1 MSKIAYLILS
11 FFMMINVT
19 FAHHANEKYCFDC
32 MHKYKIGDKKNDTYE
47 FEFDLQT
54 TIFVNYRNS
63 IGRTQTKD
71 LSKLV
76 EEQLKDKKTGL
87 VSYILFENN
96 KILVDQNRKSKY
108 KRGYYP
114 SHSVGK
120 SLVSLVTGYAVC
132 SGYINHTVFERI
144 DYPTVADTLYENQK
158 LINLLNMQAGDD
170 AIIGDRIYGKDN
182 PIKGK
187 GPNTNTIP
195 IKKVMKKYFKDK
207 KHLGLEPGLN
217 FNYSALTTNVVMNYV
232 IYKTGDDWE
241 KLLHKV
247 FVEDAKV
254 KNRVY
259 FGKSLE
265 KHKYGNRKSGEYGRY
280 SFYAKRYDYLRIAKL
295 VLDHWN
301 NDTCVGKYLK
311 SMYENRVDRQYD
323 EYSKFRG
330 NHNAAQTYGGQ
341 FLFDPIGIEDRI
353 ILMMDGFAGQ
363 QVVIDFNNNRIITI
377 HSTDRHYDYY
387 NLVYLALGVDGTY
400 TDKNS
405 KPSNASVLES
415 LDPAK
420 EITQDNRKKCR
431 EYVNETGFILKSC

>member
-1 MSKIAYLILS
+1 
-11 FFMMINVT
+11 
-19 FAHHANEKYCFDC
+19 
-32 MHKYKIGDKKNDTYE
+32 MHKYKIGDKKNDTYK
-47 FEFDLQT
+47 FEFNLQT
-54 TIFVNYRNS
+54 N
-63 IGRTQTKD
+63 D
-71 LSKLV
+71 LSKTV

-87 VSYILFENN
+87 VSYILFEKN

-108 KRGYYP
+108 RGPYP

-120 SLVSLVTGYAVC
+120 SLVSLVTGYALC
-132 SGYINHTVFERI
+132 GGYINHTVFDRI
-144 DYPTVADTLYENQK
+144 DYPTVANTLYENQK

-207 KHLGLEPGLN
+207 QHLGLEPGLKY
-217 FNYSALTTNVVMNYV
+217 NYSALTTNVIMNYV

-254 KNRVY
+254 AKRVW
-259 FGKSLE
+259 FAKSLN
-265 KHKYGNRKSGEYGRY
+265 KHNGSNRKSGEYGRY
-280 SFYAKRYDYLRIAKL
+280 SFYADRYDYLRIANL
-295 VLDHWN
+295 MMSHWN

-311 SMYENRVDRQYD
+311 TMYETRVERGY
-323 EYSKFRG
+323 ENSKFKG
-330 NHNAAQTYGGQ
+330 NHKAALTYGGQ
-341 FLFDPIGIEDRI
+341 FLWDPIGLEDRP

-363 QVVIDFNNNRIITI
+363 QVVIDFENNRIITI

-387 NLVYLALGVDGTY
+387 SLVYLALGVDGEY

-405 KPSNASVLES
+405 KPDKDHSVLDS
-415 LDPAK
+415 LDPSK
-420 EITQDNRKKCR
+420 EITQN
-431 EYVNETGFILKSC
+431 

>member
-1 MSKIAYLILS
+1 MRKIIICNIILI
-11 FFMMINVT
+11 FFMQSGNA
-19 FAHHANEKYCFDC
+19 FAKHANEPYCFDC
-32 MHKYKIGDKKNDTYE
+32 MHKYKIGDKTNENYHV
-47 FEFDLQT
+47 FESDLQD
-54 TIFVNYRNS
+54 NE
-63 IGRTQTKD
+63 
-71 LSKLV
+71 LSKIAD
-76 EEQLKDKKTGL
+76 EQIKNKASGL
-87 VSYILFENN
+87 VSYLLWKDN

-108 KRGYYP
+108 RKGYYP

-120 SLVSLVTGYAVC
+120 SLVGLVTGYALC
-132 SGYINHTVFERI
+132 EGYINHTVFDRI

-207 KHLGLEPGLN
+207 QHLGLEPGLN

-254 KNRVY
+254 EKRVY
-259 FGKSLE
+259 FGKTLN
-265 KHKYGNRKSGEYGRY
+265 KNKVGNRKSGEYGRY
-280 SFYAKRYDYLRIAKL
+280 SFYAQRYDYLRIAKL

-311 SMYENRVDRQYD
+311 TMYENRVDRQY

-341 FLFDPIGIEDRI
+341 FLFDPIGIEDRP
-353 ILMMDGFAGQ
+353 ILMMDGAYGQ
-363 QVVIDFNNNRIITI
+363 QIVIDFNNNRIITA

-387 NLVYLALGVDGTY
+387 SLIYLQLSQDLSHNPDDGQ
-400 TDKNS
+400 S
-405 KPSNASVLES
+405 K
-415 LDPAK
+415 
-420 EITQDNRKKCR
+420 RKKCR
-431 EYVNETGFILKSC
+431 KYINAEQFVLEPC

>member
-1 MSKIAYLILS
+1 MLRITYLILP
-11 FFMMINVT
+11 FFMMISVT

-47 FEFDLQT
+47 FEFDLQ
-54 TIFVNYRNS
+54 NNE
-63 IGRTQTKD
+63 
-71 LSKLV
+71 LSRIV
-76 EEQLKDKKTGL
+76 DEQISDKKTGL

-120 SLVSLVTGYAVC
+120 SLVSLVAGYALC
-132 SGYINHTVFERI
+132 NGYINHTVFDRI

-182 PIKGK
+182 RIKGK
-187 GPNTNTIP
+187 GQNVNSMP
-195 IKKVMKKYFKDK
+195 IKKVMKKYFKGK
-207 KHLGLEPGLN
+207 KHLGVDSVGRRYQLEPGLN
-217 FNYSALTTNVVMNYV
+217 FNYSAMTTNVIMNYV
-232 IYKTGDDWE
+232 IYKTGDDWN
-241 KLLHKV
+241 KLLHKI

-254 KNRVY
+254 AKRVY
-259 FGKSLE
+259 F
-265 KHKYGNRKSGEYGRY
+265 HKTLYANKTGNRKSGEYGRY
-280 SFYAKRYDYLRIAKL
+280 SFYADRYDYVRIANMIMN
-295 VLDHWN
+295 HWN

-311 SMYENRVDRQYD
+311 TMYENRVDRQKDNYRD
-323 EYSKFRG
+323 NDG
-330 NHNAAQTYGGQ
+330 NHKVAQTYGGQ
-341 FLFDPIGIEDRI
+341 FLWDAIGLEDRP

-387 NLVYLALGVDGTY
+387 SLVYLALGVDGTY
-400 TDKNS
+400 TD
-405 KPSNASVLES
+405 
-415 LDPAK
+415 
-420 EITQDNRKKCR
+420 
-431 EYVNETGFILKSC
+431 

>member
-1 MSKIAYLILS
+1 MKKFISFLCIPIL
-11 FFMMINVT
+11 FIMMDFT

-63 IGRTQTKD
+63 IGRIQTND

-108 KRGYYP
+108 RGPYP

-120 SLVSLVTGYAVC
+120 SLVSLVTGYAMC
-132 SGYINHTVFERI
+132 GGYINHTVFDRI

-170 AIIGDRIYGKDN
+170 EIIGDRIGIWDSKITKN
-182 PIKGK
+182 KQSV
-187 GPNTNTIP
+187 NTIP
-195 IKKVMKKYFKDK
+195 IKTVMKRYFKGK
-207 KHLGLEPGLN
+207 KGLEPGKY
-217 FNYSALTTNVVMNYV
+217 FNYSAMTTNVIMNYV

-241 KLLHKV
+241 KLLHKI
-247 FVEDAKV
+247 FIEDAKV
-254 KNRVY
+254 AKRVY
-259 FGKSLE
+259 F
-265 KHKYGNRKSGEYGRY
+265 HKTLKKDKTGNRKSGEYGRY
-280 SFYAKRYDYLRIAKL
+280 SFYADRYDYLRIANMMMK
-295 VLDHWN
+295 HWQ

-311 SMYENRVDRQYD
+311 TMYENRVDRQKN
-323 EYSKFRG
+323 EYRSNDG
-330 NHNAAQTYGGQ
+330 NHKVAQTYGGQ
-341 FLFDPIGIEDRI
+341 FLWDAIGLEDRP

-363 QVVIDFNNNRIITI
+363 QVVIDFDNNRIITV

-387 NLVYLALGVDGTY
+387 SLVYLQLGYKDDGT
-400 TDKNS
+400 N
-405 KPSNASVLES
+405 KPQPCTGTVLEC

-420 EITQDNRKKCR
+420 E
-431 EYVNETGFILKSC
+431 L

>member
-1 MSKIAYLILS
+1 MLKKFFFVFILLLLNNCATS
-11 FFMMINVT
+11 GSALLGPILT
-19 FAHHANEKYCFDC
+19 GA
-32 MHKYKIGDKKNDTYE
+32 
-47 FEFDLQT
+47 
-54 TIFVNYRNS
+54 
-63 IGRTQTKD
+63 
-71 LSKLV
+71 
-76 EEQLKDKKTGL
+76 KTGSIYQASF
-87 VSYILFENN
+87 SYSTGKVFNEFISTEIRYF
-96 KILVDQNRKSKY
+96 QNTKKSK
-108 KRGYYP
+108 
-114 SHSVGK
+114 
-120 SLVSLVTGYAVC
+120 AV
-132 SGYINHTVFERI
+132 Y
-144 DYPTVADTLYENQK
+144 
-158 LINLLNMQAGDD
+158 
-170 AIIGDRIYGKDN
+170 
-182 PIKGK
+182 
-187 GPNTNTIP
+187 
-195 IKKVMKKYFKDK
+195 
-207 KHLGLEPGLN
+207 
-217 FNYSALTTNVVMNYV
+217 NYSALTTNVVMNYV

-265 KHKYGNRKSGEYGRY
+265 KHKYGNIKSGEYGRY

-311 SMYENRVDRQYD
+311 TMHENRVDRQYD

-341 FLFDPIGIEDRI
+341 FLFDPIGIEDRP

-387 NLVYLALGVDGTY
+387 SLVYLPLGADGTY

-405 KPSNASVLES
+405 KPSNSSLLES

-420 EITQDNRKKCR
+420 EITQDNRKECR
-431 EYVNETGFILKSC
+431 EYVNETGFVLKSC